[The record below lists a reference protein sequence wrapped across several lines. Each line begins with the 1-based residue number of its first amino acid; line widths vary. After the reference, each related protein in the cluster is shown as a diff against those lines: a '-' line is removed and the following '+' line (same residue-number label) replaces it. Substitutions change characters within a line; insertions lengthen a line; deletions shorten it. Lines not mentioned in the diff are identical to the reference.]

1 MKRLDLSTIKTNYT
15 LNTKG
20 ILSEY
25 DKLENLNASFFIAI
39 DENILEGIKSNK
51 NIISNQY
58 ASSSILNI
66 FHYFYNIEIDITVE
80 IEKKKDSKEKCVIEE
95 KEKCQ
100 KCNPYILLNCL
111 IYNEGCYISLIELDN
126 KICLSCDK
134 IEYCW
139 DYFWDK
145 NNIKCYSCDSLYY
158 INAN

>member
-95 KEKCQ
+95 KEKW
-100 KCNPYILLNCL
+100 K
-111 IYNEGCYISLIELDN
+111 
-126 KICLSCDK
+126 KM
-134 IEYCW
+134 
-139 DYFWDK
+139 
-145 NNIKCYSCDSLYY
+145 
-158 INAN
+158 